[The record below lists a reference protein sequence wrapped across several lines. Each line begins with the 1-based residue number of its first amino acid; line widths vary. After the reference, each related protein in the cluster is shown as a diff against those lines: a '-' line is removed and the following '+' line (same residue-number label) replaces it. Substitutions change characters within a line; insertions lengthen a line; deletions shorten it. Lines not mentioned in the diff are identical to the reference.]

1 MKIVALK
8 QLFFRERSSPFI
20 VQLVIFFAT
29 AAIFGVIFLLHRN
42 GWLPLEAVHLLLYL
56 FFALIYTNTLF
67 NGFLSG
73 ILFAS
78 MSSLLAVYV
87 LLAESSSSSLL
98 STAKLQVFPFVTL
111 YYLTAIITDWFRQT
125 INKLRMQIQEN
136 ERLCQQARQM
146 EKLAL
151 AGEIAAGIAHEIRNP
166 LTVIQGYIQLLQK
179 STADTS
185 RDSETYLVILE
196 EIQRTNAIISDFLRF
211 SRPDQ
216 PHVSMVQIN
225 ELVENAAA
233 LLYGET
239 LRKNVRFHLYPD
251 PALPP
256 LLLDKDQI
264 IQVFLNLFTNA
275 LQAMPLGGSLSVLT
289 QLDKKRNQVLIHISD
304 TGHGITPANLG
315 KIFAPFFTTRDEGT
329 GMGLSITH
337 NIVNAHAGQ
346 ICVES
351 TPGQGSRFT
360 ISLPLTADGMT
371 GNEKKGL

>member
-1 MKIVALK
+1 MNIVALK
-8 QLFFRERSSPFI
+8 QLFFKQHSSPFI
-20 VQLVIFFAT
+20 MQLAIFSAT
-29 AAIFGVIFLLHRN
+29 AAILGGIFLSHWSGCLR
-42 GWLPLEAVHLLLYL
+42 LEVVHLLLYL
-56 FFALIYTNTLF
+56 SFALIYINTLF

-78 MSSLLAVYV
+78 MSSLLAVNV
-87 LLAESSSSSLL
+87 LFAENQVSSLL
-98 STAKLQVFPFVTL
+98 STAKLQVLPFVTL
-111 YYLTAIITDWFRQT
+111 YYLTAIITDWFRST
-125 INKLRMQIQEN
+125 INKLRMQIREN
-136 ERLCQQARQM
+136 ERLCQQAHQM

-166 LTVIQGYIQLLQK
+166 LTVIQGYIQLMQK
-179 STADTS
+179 STADGS
-185 RDSETYLVILE
+185 RDHETYMLILE
-196 EIQRTNAIISDFLRF
+196 EIQRTNSIISDFLRF
-211 SRPDQ
+211 SRPNQ

-239 LRKNVRFHLYPD
+239 LRKNVKFHLYPD
-251 PALPP
+251 PYLPP

-275 LQAMPLGGSLSVLT
+275 FQAMPLGGSLSVLT
-289 QLDKKRNQVLIHISD
+289 QFDKKVNQVLIHVSD

-315 KIFAPFFTTRDEGT
+315 KIFTPFFTTRYEGT

-337 NIVNAHAGQ
+337 NIVTAHNGQ
-346 ICVES
+346 IWVES

-371 GNEKKGL
+371 GSGKKGL

>member
-1 MKIVALK
+1 MNIVALK
-8 QLFFRERSSPFI
+8 QLFFKQHSSPFI
-20 VQLVIFFAT
+20 MQLVIFFAT
-29 AAIFGVIFLLHRN
+29 AAILGGIFLSHWS
-42 GWLPLEAVHLLLYL
+42 GWLRLEVVHLLLYL
-56 FFALIYTNTLF
+56 SFALIYINTLF

-78 MSSLLAVYV
+78 MSGLLAVNV
-87 LLAESSSSSLL
+87 LLAENQVSSLL

-111 YYLTAIITDWFRQT
+111 YYLTAIITEWFRST
-125 INKLRMQIQEN
+125 INKLRMQIGEN
-136 ERLCQQARQM
+136 ERLSQQARQM

-166 LTVIQGYIQLLQK
+166 LTVIQGYIQLMQK
-179 STADTS
+179 STADGS
-185 RDSETYLVILE
+185 RDHETYMLILE
-196 EIQRTNAIISDFLRF
+196 EIQRTNSIISDFLRF

-239 LRKNVRFHLYPD
+239 LRKNVKFHLYPD
-251 PALPP
+251 PFLPP

-289 QLDKKRNQVLIHISD
+289 QFDKKVNRVLIHVSD

-315 KIFAPFFTTRDEGT
+315 KIFTPFFTTRDEGT

-337 NIVNAHAGQ
+337 NIVTAHSGQ
-346 ICVES
+346 IWVES

-360 ISLPLTADGMT
+360 ISLPFTTDGMT
-371 GNEKKGL
+371 GSGKKGL